1 MKLVRETDR
10 KVIGKSN
17 PLHCYFSH
25 SGRERERERERE
37 RKTEKEKK
45 YIQN

>member
-25 SGRERERERERE
+25 SERERERERE

>member
-25 SGRERERERERE
+25 SERERERE